1 VDQGVVMAFRRFLVA
16 SSVARLIHGAL
27 GGEWRV
33 EGYLNGGD
41 QRRTHVLLEGHNGHL
56 ILEEEV
62 QGSRVVEDII
72 VPRRH
77 AEALLDACVG
87 RLDIDRVALSINR
100 RPAFLDRV
108 SSRDKKVDLLTVEIE
123 DGASQATFY
132 PPAWVGRED
141 TDGLFDPRTLATAEV
156 PAPSETSVSN
166 SGLEALLDALERG
179 ALNPGEG
186 SALRKDSGVPRPLP
200 VQEHSPAPSP
210 PDANLDPSGEGS
222 VSSTNQTRPLVEVLS
237 GVLKN
242 AADALPPEQS
252 TVVNPDHWAQRRKR

>member
-1 VDQGVVMAFRRFLVA
+1 MVGSTYLSSGGAIPVLLSPPSRGAARFTSPPAAKWIEGVLMAFRRFLVA

-41 QRRTHVLLEGHNGHL
+41 QRRTHVLLEGNNGHL

-77 AEALLDACVG
+77 AEALLDACLG

-108 SSRDKKVDLLTVEIE
+108 TSRDKKVDLLTVEIE
-123 DGASQATFY
+123 DGAPQGTFY

-141 TDGLFDPRTLATAEV
+141 TDG
-156 PAPSETSVSN
+156 
-166 SGLEALLDALERG
+166 AL
-179 ALNPGEG
+179 
-186 SALRKDSGVPRPLP
+186 
-200 VQEHSPAPSP
+200 
-210 PDANLDPSGEGS
+210 
-222 VSSTNQTRPLVEVLS
+222 
-237 GVLKN
+237 
-242 AADALPPEQS
+242 
-252 TVVNPDHWAQRRKR
+252 